1 MYFFFNFMDG
11 PLSTNMAC
19 SITPWLNI
27 SPVYNDIFEQGM
39 TKSVIFALN
48 MVNISLLFW
57 Q

>member
-1 MYFFFNFMDG
+1 MDG
-11 PLSTNMAC
+11 PLSTNIAY

-27 SPVYNDIFEQGM
+27 SPVYNDVFEQGM
-39 TKSVIFALN
+39 MKSVIFALN